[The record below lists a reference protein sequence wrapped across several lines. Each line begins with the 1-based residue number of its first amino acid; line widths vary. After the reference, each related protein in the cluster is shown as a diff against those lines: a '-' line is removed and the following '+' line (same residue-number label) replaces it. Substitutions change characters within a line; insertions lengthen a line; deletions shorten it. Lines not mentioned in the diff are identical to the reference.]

1 MARPTRADRTHAA
14 AMLFAALVT
23 GAYWVAFF
31 ASGAVQTAHDP
42 VYLAFERAFPL
53 ADGYMAFCF
62 VVSAL
67 LLLRGRLA
75 AVPWGIAA
83 GSAMVYLGGMDVL
96 FNLEHGKYADRGPEM
111 LLEIAINVACLGFG
125 PFTMLRLWG
134 RRTRLG
140 SMFGR

>member
-1 MARPTRADRTHAA
+1 MPVGLPAASRKTADT
-14 AMLFAALVT
+14 
-23 GAYWVAFF
+23 
-31 ASGAVQTAHDP
+31 P
-42 VYLAFERAFPL
+42 VM
-53 ADGYMAFCF
+53 G
-62 VVSAL
+62 
-67 LLLRGRLA
+67 
-75 AVPWGIAA
+75 
-83 GSAMVYLGGMDVL
+83 AMVYLGGMDVL

>member
-1 MARPTRADRTHAA
+1 MARPTSADRTHAA
-14 AMLFAALVT
+14 AMLLAALAT
-23 GAYWVAFF
+23 AIYWALFFGA
-31 ASGAVQTAHDP
+31 GLVQTAHDP
-42 VYLAFERAFPL
+42 AYLAFERAFPL

-67 LLLRGRLA
+67 LLLRGKLA

-83 GSAMVYLGGMDVL
+83 GSAMLYLGGMDVL
-96 FNLEHGKYADRGPEM
+96 FNLEHGKYADHGPEM
-111 LLEIAINVACLGFG
+111 LLELAINAACLGFG

-134 RRTRLG
+134 RRQHLG